1 MNPKEALHHYTVFVG
16 DNGGTITLM
25 GASDIADLKAR
36 RLIEPDAVKL
46 WDIFAASPEE
56 AQAIHCMR
64 MGWHPYNPM
73 GETKQCSK
81 GCGAHYYP
89 EGSGICPVCGLV

>member
-1 MNPKEALHHYTVFVG
+1 MHPKDTLHHYVVFSG
-16 DNGGTITLM
+16 DKGGAITLM
-25 GASDIADLKAR
+25 GAGDVADLKAR

-64 MGWHPYNPM
+64 MGWHPYNPA
-73 GETKQCSK
+73 GEAMRCPK

-89 EGSGICPVCGLV
+89 EGSGVCPICGRI